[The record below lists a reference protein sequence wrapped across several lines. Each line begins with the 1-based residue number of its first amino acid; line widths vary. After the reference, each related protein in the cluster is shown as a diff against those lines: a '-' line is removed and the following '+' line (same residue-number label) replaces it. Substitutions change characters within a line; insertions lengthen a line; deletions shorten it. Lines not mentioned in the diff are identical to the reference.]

1 MATAPFELLS
11 GPVTLY
17 TAAVNTAAPEIS
29 AAPPSAWELLG
40 QNGDKSY
47 GDDGV
52 TITPDQTIEEQ
63 MVLGS
68 TAAQKAFRTE
78 EHLSL
83 TVMLLDVSAE
93 NLAKVMNGAAVT
105 DTAAVSGVSA
115 GHRSFDLLRG
125 FDVNEFAALVKR
137 LLAVWGQHERP
148 VLAPASIHHVRGRAV
163 LRQGRGRGYRDR
175 DDGPGARHQRVSANT
190 TPRTHRR

>member
-17 TAAVNTAAPEIS
+17 TSAVNTAAPEIS
-29 AAPPSAWELLG
+29 AAPPAAWELLG

-105 DTAAVSGVSA
+105 DTACGL
-115 GHRSFDLLRG
+115 GRLGRSPFFRPAAWLRRERVRRLG
-125 FDVNEFAALVKR
+125 QR
-137 LLAVWGQHERP
+137 LLALRGQHVGP
-148 VLAPASIHHVRGRAV
+148 VLAAQGLHHVRGR
-163 LRQGRGRGYRDR
+163 G
-175 DDGPGARHQRVSANT
+175 
-190 TPRTHRR
+190 

>member
-1 MATAPFELLS
+1 MPTAPFELLS
-11 GPVTLY
+11 GPVTMW

-29 AAPPSAWELLG
+29 ATPVSAWELLG

-83 TVMLLDVSAE
+83 TVMLLDVTAE

-105 DTAAVSGVSA
+105 DTAAVSGVSG

-125 FDVNEFAALVKR
+125 FDVNEFAALVKGFSPYGDNMSAQYW
-137 LLAVWGQHERP
+137 LP
-148 VLAPASIHHVRGRAV
+148 RAYIMSV
-163 LRQGRGRGYRDR
+163 GE
-175 DDGPGARHQRVSANT
+175 VSYVKGEAAGTEIEIMALEHSSNGFGKYYAQDA
-190 TPRTHRR
+190 